1 MHADNAIPEF
11 LSNAID
17 HGNQVLAAWA
27 RNDAENAA
35 RIAAEN
41 AADRA
46 AAWAPVLAT
55 IHQATPAWVHP
66 YIVTPGDP
74 SPKVITDHYY
84 DTYHLPAVI
93 DLSALLADVP
103 PIRVWAIYHAAN
115 PLIHFE
121 AGRYSLVAD
130 DETGAWCVI
139 PRFDTYRATDH
150 ELHYFQPGVPGAE
163 DHFHA
168 VLAQAVADRTDL
180 AALQA
185 EADRLNAAPPE
196 PVEGEPVEVPA
207 PEPVEGE
214 TVEGDPLT
222 RIADALELLTS
233 LYMTH
238 LPY

>member
-17 HGNQVLAAWA
+17 HGNQVLAALA
-27 RNDAENAA
+27 RSDAENAA

-74 SPKVITDHYY
+74 SPKIITDYYY

-115 PLIHFE
+115 PRIHFE
-121 AGRYSLVAD
+121 AGRYSLVHD
-130 DETGAWCVI
+130 DDAGAWCVI
-139 PRFDTYRATDH
+139 ARFDTYRATDH
-150 ELHYFQPGVPGAE
+150 ELHYFKPGVPGAE
-163 DHFHA
+163 DHFYA

-185 EADRLNAAPPE
+185 EADRRNATPAPDE
-196 PVEGEPVEVPA
+196 DPA
-207 PEPVEGE
+207 PEPAAVA
-214 TVEGDPLT
+214 DPLT
-222 RIADALELLTS
+222 RIADALERLTG
-233 LYMTH
+233 LYETH
-238 LPY
+238 LPF